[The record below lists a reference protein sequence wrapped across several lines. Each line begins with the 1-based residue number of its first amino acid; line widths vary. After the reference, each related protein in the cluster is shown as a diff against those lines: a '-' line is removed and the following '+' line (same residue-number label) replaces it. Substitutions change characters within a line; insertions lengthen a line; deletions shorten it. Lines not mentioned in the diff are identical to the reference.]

1 MTKVTSFMV
10 AQNITFQQAL
20 DQETE
25 NVLYGRPLMRDTKV
39 GNKEYREILIQRT
52 EQQIINYKEWY
63 DVAKADAQRLGI
75 TVEESVRNHA
85 TYTVDEQIRQGKIIL
100 PETDTIQE

>member
-1 MTKVTSFMV
+1 M
-10 AQNITFQQAL
+10 QQAL

-25 NVLYGRPLMRDTKV
+25 NVMLGLPALRDKKV
-39 GNKEYREILIQRT
+39 SAAEYREILIKQT
-52 EQQIINYKEWY
+52 EQKIINYKEWY

-85 TYTVDEQIRQGKIIL
+85 TYTVDEQIRQGKIML
-100 PETDTIQE
+100 PETDTIHE